1 MIPILTKEECQTL
14 IRWHNSHRHLEQVGS
29 EKDYWGIR
37 KLHIKNEY
45 IRLLFQKVQN
55 HCIGEIYKATG
66 QVFHSEM
73 ATITKWHIGGE
84 QTPHLDTFSND
95 EVREDPSIET
105 QVESGDRPPSREWTV
120 IVYLND
126 DYNGGETYFPPTDYY
141 PMGYQVEPTVGS
153 GLLFQGIYHGHGVFK
168 VRRAP
173 RHTMAIWFTADL
185 EKCMTERPVDD
196 LNHNEIT
203 IREHLDFGVA
213 DSLYN
218 VEDLS
223 KDPERWIQYK
233 QFSKHNS

>member
-1 MIPILTKEECQTL
+1 
-14 IRWHNSHRHLEQVGS
+14 
-29 EKDYWGIR
+29 
-37 KLHIKNEY
+37 
-45 IRLLFQKVQN
+45 
-55 HCIGEIYKATG
+55 
-66 QVFHSEM
+66 
-73 ATITKWHIGGE
+73 
-84 QTPHLDTFSND
+84 
-95 EVREDPSIET
+95 
-105 QVESGDRPPSREWTV
+105 
-120 IVYLND
+120 
-126 DYNGGETYFPPTDYY
+126 
-141 PMGYQVEPTVGS
+141 MGYQVEPTVGS

>member
-1 MIPILTKEECQTL
+1 
-14 IRWHNSHRHLEQVGS
+14 
-29 EKDYWGIR
+29 
-37 KLHIKNEY
+37 
-45 IRLLFQKVQN
+45 
-55 HCIGEIYKATG
+55 
-66 QVFHSEM
+66 M
-73 ATITKWHIGGE
+73 ATITRWHIGGV
-84 QTPHLDTFSND
+84 QDPHLDTFSND

-105 QVESGDRPPSREWTV
+105 QVESGERPPSREWTV

-173 RHTMAIWFTADL
+173 RHTMAIWFTADI

>member
-1 MIPILTKEECQTL
+1 MLTKEEFQTL

-55 HCIGEIYKATG
+55 HCIGEIYNATG

-105 QVESGDRPPSREWTV
+105 QVESGDRSPSREWTV

-173 RHTMAIWFTADL
+173 RHTMAIWFTADI

>member
-1 MIPILTKEECQTL
+1 MLTKEECQTL

-55 HCIGEIYKATG
+55 HCIGEIYNATG

-105 QVESGDRPPSREWTV
+105 QVESGDRSPSREWTV
-120 IVYLND
+120 IVYLNG

-168 VRRAP
+168 VLRAP
-173 RHTMAIWFTADL
+173 RHTMAIWFTADI

>member
-1 MIPILTKEECQTL
+1 MLTKEECQTL